1 MNNNNKKLIVKQLVE
16 GQCIVVGCIFTWS
29 RAHQVERTGRR
40 GRLVHT
46 IEFKSAQAIYS
57 KKQTNKQT
65 REIRQFEKSK
75 LSRLF
80 YFFVRKN
87 FCCCF

>member
-57 KKQTNKQT
+57 KKQTNKYVKYDSLKN
-65 REIRQFEKSK
+65 RNCHVF
-75 LSRLF
+75 F